1 VALNLQSVVRIA
13 AEVTGLQ
20 SITKLEKGIEGA
32 DKAARSAKDGFKA
45 VVSSEL
51 FQAAAVT
58 AAALAAAIGLSTKAA
73 IEFDSAM
80 ADVRKVI
87 SGLDT
92 PAGLKEIRNEI
103 FELSKQMPITAKGF
117 ADIYA
122 AAGQAGIPKAEINDF
137 ARSVGQIAVAFDMTA
152 EEAGTAMAK
161 LRTSL
166 GLSQPELI
174 GLADAMNHLSN
185 NTASTAKQ
193 VTEFVL
199 RSGTAGKAA
208 GLSAE
213 QTAAFGAAMIATGAE
228 SEVAATSFNNMVK
241 ALSRGSSMTDRQT
254 YALSRLGLITQDA
267 TEYEQQLTQA
277 VQEESR
283 ERLAIAENETAQLKK
298 EVDRRYRD
306 QLQVV
311 QDGFE
316 DQSEAFQDSIR
327 DQQDAQIKGLQ
338 RRMDAEIDAAKERA
352 EATDRSSEVETQR
365 IRDFYDQQIDAV
377 RDNTDQ
383 QLKERSRLDRDR
395 LQQIRDNMDD
405 QKEVELNGLN
415 DRFEAA
421 KRAEEQRSKEAIA
434 AAKAA
439 AEQLSMEA
447 GQTLAKNLQRDAIG
461 TITDVFERIRALPAE
476 QRLSVVSDLF
486 GDEARALLPL
496 INNTELLA
504 STLALVGDKSKY
516 AGSSQEEYFNRLTAA
531 SSQLQLAQNNLNVL
545 SITLGE
551 QFVPAL
557 IKTVEALNPVIEG
570 LAWMIDNIPGFG
582 PTLAILTGGFV
593 ALVAV
598 LPGLASLVFVV
609 KELGGFALIFTKIG
623 GALAGLGKILLGVFT
638 GPVGWAALLV
648 AAGVAIYAFRDQI
661 GDVFNAIGG
670 IISEALSNVGTIVSN
685 VFSGLGQLIYTV
697 FAQPFIDLWNNVL
710 REPVTA
716 MFNWIGGYIQTSFQN
731 AYALAYAAFVLPFIA
746 LWQNVLREPVT
757 AMITWLQGT
766 LSNIATFFN
775 NNVVTPI
782 RGLWDTLVQYI
793 SSAIDLVATKINN
806 VWQTVV
812 AFFTNNVATP
822 IRDAWTALTEF
833 LPKAMENLGKHVQNI
848 WTGVVNTIKN
858 AIRNVLQF
866 IANALNGIGS
876 QINRLVA
883 TFNRLPGPDIAFL
896 PTLSVPQFAEGGV
909 VSGPTLAMVGEG
921 GEPEYIVPQSKA
933 SGFAANW
940 MAGQRGAAAI
950 PAFANGGMVMPR
962 GAVPQFAEG
971 GMVVPGNAQVSIQT
985 GPVTQMNG
993 QNYVTTQ
1000 DLSRAVQAGV
1010 QQTLNMMRNDRS
1022 TRRAVGLA

>member
-13 AEVTGLQ
+13 AEVTGLE

-51 FQAAAVT
+51 FKAAAVT

-137 ARSVGQIAVAFDMTA
+137 ARSVGQIAIAFDMTA

-166 GLSQPELI
+166 GLTQPELI

-213 QTAAFGAAMIATGAE
+213 QTAAFGAAMISTGAE

-241 ALSRGSSMTDRQT
+241 ALSRGSSMTERQT
-254 YALSRLGLITQDA
+254 SALSRLGLVTQDA
-267 TEYEQQLTQA
+267 SKYEQQLTQA

-283 ERLAIAENETAQLKK
+283 QRLAIAENETAQLKK

-316 DQSEAFQDSIR
+316 DQSEAYQDAIR

-338 RRMDAEIDAAKERA
+338 RRMDAEIDAARERA
-352 EATDRSSEVETQR
+352 EATGRSSEVETQR

-377 RDNTDQ
+377 RDNTDR

-405 QKEVELNGLN
+405 QKEVELNGLK

-421 KRAEEQRSKEAIA
+421 KRAEEQRAKEAIA

-439 AEQLSMEA
+439 AEQLSKEA
-447 GQTLAKNLQRDAIG
+447 GETLAKNLQTDAIG

-531 SSQLQLAQNNLNVL
+531 SSQLQLAQNQLNVL
-545 SITLGE
+545 SITFGE

-557 IKTVEALNPVIEG
+557 IKVVEALNPVIEG
-570 LAWMIDNIPGFG
+570 LTWMIDNIPGFG
-582 PTLAILTGGFV
+582 PALAILTGGFV

-609 KELGGFALIFTKIG
+609 KEIGGFALIFTKIG
-623 GALAGLGKILLGVFT
+623 GALAGLGKILLAVFT
-638 GPVGWAALLV
+638 GPVGWVALAV

-670 IISEALSNVGTIVSN
+670 ILQAGAAGFKSL
-685 VFSGLGQLIYTV
+685 
-697 FAQPFIDLWNNVL
+697 FIDPVVAGFNAVVQFVNNNFVQ
-710 REPVTA
+710 PVQAAITGLVEI
-716 MFNWIGGYIQTSFQN
+716 IGNTFRNVTQAITSPFQ
-731 AYALAYAAFVLPFIA
+731 AAFQTV
-746 LWQNVLREPVT
+746 
-757 AMITWLQGT
+757 
-766 LSNIATFFN
+766 
-775 NNVVTPI
+775 
-782 RGLWDTLVQYI
+782 RGI
-793 SSAIDLVATKINN
+793 INN
-806 VWQTVV
+806 
-812 AFFTNNVATP
+812 
-822 IRDAWTALTEF
+822 I
-833 LPKAMENLGKHVQNI
+833 
-848 WTGVVNTIKN
+848 
-858 AIRNVLQF
+858 
-866 IANALNGIGS
+866 LNGIGNAIGGVVRA
-876 QINRLVA
+876 INNVIAGANQALARL
-883 TFNRLPGPDIAFL
+883 RLPQIPYL
-896 PTLSVPQFAEGGV
+896 PAPAIPQFAKGGV

-921 GEPEYIVPQSKA
+921 GEPEYIVPQSKV

-950 PAFANGGMVMPR
+950 PGFAKGGVVMPS
-962 GAVPQFAEG
+962 GAVPRFAEG
-971 GMVVPGNAQVSIQT
+971 GMVMPGNAQVSIQT

-1010 QQTLNMMRNDRS
+1010 QQTLNMMRNDRG